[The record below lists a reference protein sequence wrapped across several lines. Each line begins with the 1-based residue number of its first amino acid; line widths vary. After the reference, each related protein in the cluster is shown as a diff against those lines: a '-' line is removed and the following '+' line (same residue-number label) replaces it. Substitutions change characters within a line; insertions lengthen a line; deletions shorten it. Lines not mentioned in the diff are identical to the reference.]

1 MGKINNYSSS
11 MPLLFHG
18 VFDDLINQSYSII
31 FAEGSVFSF
40 VSRREKVKSLPYT
53 NKHVEALNNL

>member
-1 MGKINNYSSS
+1 

-18 VFDDLINQSYSII
+18 VFDDLINQSYSIK